1 MEKPTCR
8 ERGLAPALCWL
19 NDYVHYLLRG
29 LCYFYRLRHA
39 PSQSRMLVFP
49 PITATR
55 LFIVVLEVGGLL
67 LLLAR
72 KRLDHLFS
80 IGPVGAVLIARL
92 DRPISVSIVAIILPR
107 VAVSATLVVVLT
119 SLAALLAT
127 VSIVP

>member
-1 MEKPTCR
+1 MPTCR
-8 ERGLAPALCWL
+8 ERRHASAFSWL
-19 NDYVHYLLRG
+19 NGYLHVSSRG

-80 IGPVGAVLIARL
+80 IGPVGAVLIARF

>member
-1 MEKPTCR
+1 MEKLKCR

-55 LFIVVLEVGGLL
+55 LFIVVLEVGLL

-127 VSIVP
+127 VPIVP